1 MVQVPTATRATV
13 PLVTVQTVGVDELKL
28 TAKPELDVALK
39 AKELLPKGS
48 PGSGPKLMVW
58 VGCLQAVA
66 PAELVIPGGHAAQNA
81 TVVLPE
87 TGLYVPAGQAVFDDG
102 LEQ

>member
-58 VGCLQAVA
+58 VGLQAVA
-66 PAELVIPGGHAAQNA
+66 PAELVIPGGHAKQYASA
-81 TVVLPE
+81 VMLE
-87 TGLYVPAGQAVFDDG
+87 LGLYVPAGQAVFDDG